1 MLQPYTYSS
10 CLDERQLECNKASAR
25 GGMQLYNKHKKEL
38 EEDMTGIMKLAK
50 RKVGRMK
57 SKNKEE
63 K

>member
-1 MLQPYTYSS
+1 
-10 CLDERQLECNKASAR
+10 
-25 GGMQLYNKHKKEL
+25 MQLYNKHTKEL